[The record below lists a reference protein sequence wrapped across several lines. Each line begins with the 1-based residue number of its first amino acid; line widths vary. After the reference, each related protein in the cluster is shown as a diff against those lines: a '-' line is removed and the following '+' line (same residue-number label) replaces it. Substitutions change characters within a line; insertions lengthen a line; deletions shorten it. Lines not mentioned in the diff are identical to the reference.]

1 MFQESQKELRPIRI
15 AQMMTDMNYGGVE
28 AVVMNFYRFIDKSKF
43 QFDFFCFEGSLLPQ
57 KDEIEKLGGRIYIV
71 PKLFH
76 PLCYIKTVRK
86 IFRDNNYKIV
96 HCHMN
101 TMGIFAMYAAYKEH
115 IPIRIL
121 HNHSMINH
129 FFSRS
134 EFKRNILKYVLRTF
148 CKIYP
153 SHFCA
158 CSKAA
163 GDWMYGKN
171 FNYTIFNNGIN
182 VDRFKF
188 NPEIRENVRAEL
200 GLHDKLVVGHVGR
213 FCPPKNHI
221 FLVEIFNN
229 FLSLHE
235 DSVLLL
241 IGEGELLDQI
251 KLKVKQLNIED
262 KVIFLGKQNDTSK
275 YYQAMDVFCLPS
287 RYEGLPVVAVE
298 AQCSGLPC
306 LFSTY
311 VSKESKILDS
321 TEFLSYEDNLDKWS
335 QALFELANKQRVD
348 GAEQVRKCNFD
359 MQEEAK
365 KLELYYQKL
374 LLTKNVVMNTNN

>member
-1 MFQESQKELRPIRI
+1 MYVNEDPHKTVLVAQLMTEMILGGIES
-15 AQMMTDMNYGGVE
+15 
-28 AVVMNFYRFIDKSKF
+28 VVMNYYRCIDKSKF
-43 QFDFFCFEGSLLPQ
+43 QFDFIAPKGSTFPN
-57 KDEIEKLGGRIYIV
+57 KDEIEKLGGRIFVV
-71 PKLFH
+71 PKYSH
-76 PLCYIKTVRK
+76 PFAYIKAVRK
-86 IFRDNNYKIV
+86 IFRENNYKIV

-134 EFKRNILKYVLRTF
+134 EFKRNILKYILRTF

-163 GDWMYGKN
+163 GNWMYGKN

-182 VDRFKF
+182 VDKFKF
-188 NPEIRENVRAEL
+188 NPEIRESVRAEL
-200 GLHDKLVVGHVGR
+200 GLQDKLVVGHIGR

-229 FLSLHE
+229 LLSLH
-235 DSVLLL
+235 DNAVLLL
-241 IGEGELLDQI
+241 IGEGELLDQV

-321 TEFLSYEDNLDKWS
+321 TEFLSYDDTLDKWS
-335 QALFELANKQRVD
+335 QTMSELANNQRVD

-359 MQEEAK
+359 MKDEAK

-374 LLTKNVVMNTNN
+374 LLDKEC

>member
-1 MFQESQKELRPIRI
+1 MYVNEDPHKTVLV
-15 AQMMTDMNYGGVE
+15 AQLMTDMILGGIE
-28 AVVMNFYRFIDKSKF
+28 SVVMNYYRCIDKNKF
-43 QFDFFCFEGSLLPQ
+43 QFDFIAPKGSTFPN
-57 KDEIEKLGGRIYIV
+57 KDEIEKLGGRIFVV
-71 PKLFH
+71 PKYSH
-76 PLCYIKTVRK
+76 PFAYIKAVRK
-86 IFRDNNYKIV
+86 IFRENNYKIV

-182 VDRFKF
+182 VDKFKF
-188 NPEIRENVRAEL
+188 NPEIRESVRAEL
-200 GLHDKLVVGHVGR
+200 GLQDKLVVGHIGR

-229 FLSLHE
+229 LLSLH
-235 DSVLLL
+235 DNAVLLL
-241 IGEGELLDQI
+241 IGEGELLDQV

-321 TEFLSYEDNLDKWS
+321 TKFLSYDDTLDKWS
-335 QALFELANKQRVD
+335 QTMSELANNQRVD

-359 MQEEAK
+359 MKDEAK

-374 LLTKNVVMNTNN
+374 LLDKEC

>member
-229 FLSLHE
+229 LLSLHE

-311 VSKESKILDS
+311 ISKESKILDS

>member
-229 FLSLHE
+229 LLSLHK

-251 KLKVKQLNIED
+251 KLKVKQLTIED

>member
-1 MFQESQKELRPIRI
+1 MYVNEDPHKTVSVAQLMTEMILGGIES
-15 AQMMTDMNYGGVE
+15 
-28 AVVMNFYRFIDKSKF
+28 VVMNYYRCIDKSKF
-43 QFDFFCFEGSLLPQ
+43 QFDFIAPKGSTFPN
-57 KDEIEKLGGRIYIV
+57 KDEIEKLGGRIFVV
-71 PKLFH
+71 PKYSH
-76 PLCYIKTVRK
+76 PFAYIKAVRK
-86 IFRDNNYKIV
+86 IFRENNYKIV

-134 EFKRNILKYVLRTF
+134 EFKRNILKYILRTF

-163 GDWMYGKN
+163 GNWMYGKN

-182 VDRFKF
+182 VDKFKF
-188 NPEIRENVRAEL
+188 NPEIRESVRAEL
-200 GLHDKLVVGHVGR
+200 GLQDKLVVGHIGR

-229 FLSLHE
+229 LLSLH
-235 DSVLLL
+235 DNAVLLL
-241 IGEGELLDQI
+241 IGEGELLDQV

-321 TEFLSYEDNLDKWS
+321 TKFLSYDDTLDKWS
-335 QALFELANKQRVD
+335 QTMSELANNQRVD

-359 MQEEAK
+359 MKDEAK

-374 LLTKNVVMNTNN
+374 LLDKEC

>member
-188 NPEIRENVRAEL
+188 NTEIRENVRAEL

-229 FLSLHE
+229 LLSLHE

>member
-1 MFQESQKELRPIRI
+1 MCLNEAPHKTVLVAQLMTEMILGGIESIV
-15 AQMMTDMNYGGVE
+15 MNY
-28 AVVMNFYRFIDKSKF
+28 YRGIDKNKF
-43 QFDFFCFEGSLLPQ
+43 QFDFIAPKGSTFPN
-57 KDEIEKLGGRIYIV
+57 KDEIEKLGGRIFVV
-71 PKLFH
+71 PKYSH
-76 PLCYIKTVRK
+76 PFAYIKAVRK
-86 IFRDNNYKIV
+86 IFRENHYKIV

-171 FNYTIFNNGIN
+171 FSYTIFNNGIN
-182 VDRFKF
+182 VDKFKF
-188 NPEIRENVRAEL
+188 NPEIRKSVRAEL
-200 GLHDKLVVGHVGR
+200 GLQDKLVVGHIGR

-229 FLSLHE
+229 LLSLH
-235 DSVLLL
+235 DNAVLLL
-241 IGEGELLDQI
+241 IGEGELLDQV
-251 KLKVKQLNIED
+251 KLKAKQLNIED

-306 LFSTY
+306 LFSNY

-321 TEFLSYEDNLDKWS
+321 TEFLSYDDTLDKWS
-335 QALFELANKQRVD
+335 KTLFELANKQRVD

-374 LLTKNVVMNTNN
+374 LLDKE

>member
-1 MFQESQKELRPIRI
+1 MHEIEEPHKPIIVAQLMTEMILGGIESIV
-15 AQMMTDMNYGGVE
+15 MNY
-28 AVVMNFYRFIDKSKF
+28 YRSIDKNKF
-43 QFDFFCFEGSLLPQ
+43 QFDFIAPEGSTFPN
-57 KDEIEKLGGRIYIV
+57 KSEIEKLGGKIFVV
-71 PKLFH
+71 PRYSH
-76 PLCYIKTVRK
+76 PFTYIKAVRK
-86 IFRDNNYKIV
+86 IFRENHYKIV

-134 EFKRNILKYVLRTF
+134 EFKRNILKYVLRSF

-153 SHFCA
+153 NHFCA

-171 FNYTIFNNGIN
+171 FDYSVFNNGIC
-182 VDRFKF
+182 VDKFKF
-188 NPEIRENVRAEL
+188 NLELRKSVREEL
-200 GLHDKLVVGHVGR
+200 GLQDKLVVGHIGR

-221 FLVEIFNN
+221 YLVEIFNN
-229 FLSLHE
+229 LLSFH
-235 DSVLLL
+235 DNAVLLL
-241 IGEGELLDQI
+241 IGEGELFEQV
-251 KLKVKQLNIED
+251 KLKVKQFNIED

-321 TEFLSYEDNLDKWS
+321 TVFLSYDDTLDKWAHTLS
-335 QALFELANKQRVD
+335 ELAKNQRVD

-359 MQEEAK
+359 MKEEAK
-365 KLELYYQKL
+365 KLEVYYQKL
-374 LLTKNVVMNTNN
+374 LLTKNVSDEYK

>member
-200 GLHDKLVVGHVGR
+200 GLHDKLVVGLVGR

-229 FLSLHE
+229 LLSLHE

>member
-1 MFQESQKELRPIRI
+1 MYQNKDPHKTVLV
-15 AQMMTDMNYGGVE
+15 AQLMTEMILGGIE
-28 AVVMNFYRFIDKSKF
+28 AVVMNYYRCIDKNKF
-43 QFDFFCFEGSLLPQ
+43 QFDFIAPKGSTFPN
-57 KDEIEKLGGRIYIV
+57 KDEIEKLGGRIFVV
-71 PKLFH
+71 PKYSQ
-76 PLCYIKTVRK
+76 PSAYIKAVRK
-86 IFRDNNYKIV
+86 IFRENKYKIV

-101 TMGIFAMYAAYKEH
+101 TMGIFAMYAAYQEH

-188 NPEIRENVRAEL
+188 NPDIRKSVRAEL
-200 GLHDKLVVGHVGR
+200 GLQDKLVVGHIGR

-229 FLSLHE
+229 LLSLH
-235 DSVLLL
+235 DNAVLLL
-241 IGEGELLDQI
+241 IGEGEFLDQV

-306 LFSTY
+306 LFSNY

-321 TEFLSYEDNLDKWS
+321 TEFLSYDDTLDKWS
-335 QALFELANKQRVD
+335 KTLFELANKQRVD

-374 LLTKNVVMNTNN
+374 LLDKE

>member
-1 MFQESQKELRPIRI
+1 MYVNEDPHKTVLVAQLMTEMILGGIES
-15 AQMMTDMNYGGVE
+15 
-28 AVVMNFYRFIDKSKF
+28 VVMNYYRCIDKSKF
-43 QFDFFCFEGSLLPQ
+43 QFDFIAPKGSTFPN
-57 KDEIEKLGGRIYIV
+57 KDEIEKLGGRIFVV
-71 PKLFH
+71 PKYSH
-76 PLCYIKTVRK
+76 PFAYIKAVRK
-86 IFRDNNYKIV
+86 IFRENNYKIV

-134 EFKRNILKYVLRTF
+134 EFKRNILKYILRTF

-163 GDWMYGKN
+163 GNWMYGKN

-182 VDRFKF
+182 VDKFKF
-188 NPEIRENVRAEL
+188 NPEIRESVRAEL
-200 GLHDKLVVGHVGR
+200 GLQDKLVVGHIGR

-229 FLSLHE
+229 LLSLH
-235 DSVLLL
+235 DNAVLLL
-241 IGEGELLDQI
+241 IGEGELLDQV

-321 TEFLSYEDNLDKWS
+321 TKFLSYDDTLDKWS
-335 QALFELANKQRVD
+335 QTMSELANNQRVD

-359 MQEEAK
+359 MKDEAK

-374 LLTKNVVMNTNN
+374 LLDK

>member
-1 MFQESQKELRPIRI
+1 MYVNEAPHKTVLVAQLMTEMILGGIES
-15 AQMMTDMNYGGVE
+15 
-28 AVVMNFYRFIDKSKF
+28 VVMNYYRCIDKNKF
-43 QFDFFCFEGSLLPQ
+43 QFDFIAPKGSTFPN
-57 KDEIEKLGGRIYIV
+57 KDEIEKLGGRIFVV
-71 PKLFH
+71 PKYSH
-76 PLCYIKTVRK
+76 PLAYIKAVRK
-86 IFRDNNYKIV
+86 IFRENNYKIV

-163 GDWMYGKN
+163 GNWMYGKN
-171 FNYTIFNNGIN
+171 FNYTIFNNGIDVN
-182 VDRFKF
+182 KFKF
-188 NPEIRENVRAEL
+188 NQEIRKSVRSEL
-200 GLHDKLVVGHVGR
+200 GIQDKLVVGHIGR
-213 FCPPKNHI
+213 FCPQKNHN

-229 FLSLHE
+229 LLSLH
-235 DSVLLL
+235 DNAVLLL
-241 IGEGELLDQI
+241 IGEGELLDQV
-251 KLKVKQLNIED
+251 KFKVKQLNIED

-321 TEFLSYEDNLDKWS
+321 TEFLSYDDTLDKWS
-335 QALFELANKQRVD
+335 QTMSELANNQRVD

-359 MQEEAK
+359 MKDEAK

-374 LLTKNVVMNTNN
+374 LLDKEC

>member
-1 MFQESQKELRPIRI
+1 MYVNEAPHKTVLVAQLMTEMILGGIES
-15 AQMMTDMNYGGVE
+15 
-28 AVVMNFYRFIDKSKF
+28 VVMNYYRCIDKNKF
-43 QFDFFCFEGSLLPQ
+43 QFDFIAPKGSTFPN
-57 KDEIEKLGGRIYIV
+57 KDEIEKLGGRIFVV
-71 PKLFH
+71 PKYSH
-76 PLCYIKTVRK
+76 PFAYIKAVRK
-86 IFRDNNYKIV
+86 IFRENNYKIV

-134 EFKRNILKYVLRTF
+134 EFKRNILKYILRTF

-163 GDWMYGKN
+163 GNWMYGKN

-182 VDRFKF
+182 VDKFKF
-188 NPEIRENVRAEL
+188 NPEIRESVRAEL
-200 GLHDKLVVGHVGR
+200 GLQDKLVVGHIGR

-229 FLSLHE
+229 LLSLH
-235 DSVLLL
+235 DNAVLLL
-241 IGEGELLDQI
+241 IGEGELLDQV

-321 TEFLSYEDNLDKWS
+321 TKFLSYDDTLDKWS
-335 QALFELANKQRVD
+335 QTMSELANNQRVD

-359 MQEEAK
+359 MKDEAK

-374 LLTKNVVMNTNN
+374 LLDK

>member
-1 MFQESQKELRPIRI
+1 MHVNEDPHKTVLVAQLMTEMILGGIESIV
-15 AQMMTDMNYGGVE
+15 MNY
-28 AVVMNFYRFIDKSKF
+28 YRCIDKNKF
-43 QFDFFCFEGSLLPQ
+43 QFDFIAPKGSTFPN
-57 KDEIEKLGGRIYIV
+57 KDEIEKLGGRIFVV
-71 PKLFH
+71 PKYSH
-76 PLCYIKTVRK
+76 PFAYIKAVRK
-86 IFRDNNYKIV
+86 IFRENNYKIV

-134 EFKRNILKYVLRTF
+134 EFKRNILKYILRTF

-163 GDWMYGKN
+163 GNWMYGKN

-182 VDRFKF
+182 VDKFKF
-188 NPEIRENVRAEL
+188 NPEIRESVRAEL
-200 GLHDKLVVGHVGR
+200 GLQDKLVVGHIGR

-229 FLSLHE
+229 LLSLH
-235 DSVLLL
+235 DNAVLLL
-241 IGEGELLDQI
+241 IGEGELLDQV
-251 KLKVKQLNIED
+251 KLKVKQLNIEE

-321 TEFLSYEDNLDKWS
+321 TKFLSYDDTLDKWS
-335 QALFELANKQRVD
+335 QTMSELANNQRVD

-359 MQEEAK
+359 MKDEAK

-374 LLTKNVVMNTNN
+374 LLDKEC

>member
-1 MFQESQKELRPIRI
+1 MYQNKEPHNTVLVAQLMTEMILGGIES
-15 AQMMTDMNYGGVE
+15 
-28 AVVMNFYRFIDKSKF
+28 VVMNYYRCIDKNKF
-43 QFDFFCFEGSLLPQ
+43 QFDFIAPKGSTFPN
-57 KDEIEKLGGRIYIV
+57 KDEIEKLGGRIFVV
-71 PKLFH
+71 PKYSH
-76 PLCYIKTVRK
+76 PFAYIKAVRK
-86 IFRDNNYKIV
+86 IFRENNYKIV

-163 GDWMYGKN
+163 GNWMYGKN

-182 VDRFKF
+182 VDKFKF
-188 NPEIRENVRAEL
+188 NLEIRESVRAEL
-200 GLHDKLVVGHVGR
+200 GLQDKLVVGHIGR

-229 FLSLHE
+229 LLSLH
-235 DSVLLL
+235 DNAVLLL
-241 IGEGELLDQI
+241 IGEGELLDQV

-321 TEFLSYEDNLDKWS
+321 TKFLSYDDTLDKWS
-335 QALFELANKQRVD
+335 QTMSELANNQRVD

-359 MQEEAK
+359 MKDEAK

-374 LLTKNVVMNTNN
+374 LLDKEC

>member
-1 MFQESQKELRPIRI
+1 MYVNEDPHKTVLVAQLMTEMILGGIES
-15 AQMMTDMNYGGVE
+15 
-28 AVVMNFYRFIDKSKF
+28 VVMNYYRCIDKSKF
-43 QFDFFCFEGSLLPQ
+43 QFDFIAPKGSTFPN
-57 KDEIEKLGGRIYIV
+57 KDEIEKLGGRIFVV
-71 PKLFH
+71 PKYSH
-76 PLCYIKTVRK
+76 PFAYIKAVRK
-86 IFRDNNYKIV
+86 IFRENNYKIV

-134 EFKRNILKYVLRTF
+134 EFKRNILKYILRTF

-163 GDWMYGKN
+163 GNWMYGKN

-182 VDRFKF
+182 VDKFKF
-188 NPEIRENVRAEL
+188 NPEIRESVRAEL
-200 GLHDKLVVGHVGR
+200 GLQDKLVVGHIGR

-229 FLSLHE
+229 LLSLH
-235 DSVLLL
+235 DNAVLLL
-241 IGEGELLDQI
+241 IGEGELLDQV

-321 TEFLSYEDNLDKWS
+321 TKFLSYDDTLDKWS
-335 QALFELANKQRVD
+335 QTMSELANNQRVD

-359 MQEEAK
+359 MKDEAK

-374 LLTKNVVMNTNN
+374 LLDKEC

>member
-1 MFQESQKELRPIRI
+1 MYVNEAPHKTVLVAQLMTEMILGGIES
-15 AQMMTDMNYGGVE
+15 
-28 AVVMNFYRFIDKSKF
+28 VVMNYYRCIDKSKF
-43 QFDFFCFEGSLLPQ
+43 QFDFIAPKGSTFPN
-57 KDEIEKLGGRIYIV
+57 KDEIEKLGGRIFVV
-71 PKLFH
+71 PKYSH
-76 PLCYIKTVRK
+76 PFAYIKAVRK
-86 IFRDNNYKIV
+86 IFRENNYKIV

-134 EFKRNILKYVLRTF
+134 EFKRNILKYILRTF

-163 GDWMYGKN
+163 GNWMYGKN

-182 VDRFKF
+182 VDKFKF
-188 NPEIRENVRAEL
+188 NPEIRESVRAEL
-200 GLHDKLVVGHVGR
+200 GLQDKLVVGHIGR

-221 FLVEIFNN
+221 FLVEIFNKL
-229 FLSLHE
+229 LSSH
-235 DSVLLL
+235 DNAVLLL
-241 IGEGELLDQI
+241 IGEGELLDQV

-321 TEFLSYEDNLDKWS
+321 TKFLSYDDTLDKWS
-335 QALFELANKQRVD
+335 QTMSELANNQRVD

-359 MQEEAK
+359 MKDEAK

-374 LLTKNVVMNTNN
+374 LLDKEC

>member
-1 MFQESQKELRPIRI
+1 MYVNEAPHKTVLVAQLMTEMILGGIES
-15 AQMMTDMNYGGVE
+15 
-28 AVVMNFYRFIDKSKF
+28 VVMNYYRCIDKNKF
-43 QFDFFCFEGSLLPQ
+43 QFDFIAPKGSTFPN
-57 KDEIEKLGGRIYIV
+57 KDEIEKLGGRIFVV
-71 PKLFH
+71 PKYSH
-76 PLCYIKTVRK
+76 PLAYIKAVRK
-86 IFRDNNYKIV
+86 IFRENNYKIV

-134 EFKRNILKYVLRTF
+134 EFKRNILKYILRTF

-163 GDWMYGKN
+163 GNWMYGKN

-182 VDRFKF
+182 VDKFKF
-188 NPEIRENVRAEL
+188 NPEIRESVRAEL
-200 GLHDKLVVGHVGR
+200 GLQDKLVVGHIGR
-213 FCPPKNHI
+213 FCPPKNHV

-229 FLSLHE
+229 LLSLH
-235 DSVLLL
+235 DNAVLLL
-241 IGEGELLDQI
+241 IGEGELLDQV

-321 TEFLSYEDNLDKWS
+321 TEFLSYDDTLDKWS
-335 QALFELANKQRVD
+335 QTMSELANNQRVD

-359 MQEEAK
+359 MKDEAK

-374 LLTKNVVMNTNN
+374 LLDKEC

>member
-1 MFQESQKELRPIRI
+1 MYQNKEPHNTVLVAQLMTEMILGGIES
-15 AQMMTDMNYGGVE
+15 
-28 AVVMNFYRFIDKSKF
+28 VVMNYYRCIDKSKF
-43 QFDFFCFEGSLLPQ
+43 QFDFIAPKGSTFPN
-57 KDEIEKLGGRIYIV
+57 KDEIEKLGGRIFVV
-71 PKLFH
+71 PKYSH
-76 PLCYIKTVRK
+76 PFAYIKAVRK
-86 IFRDNNYKIV
+86 IFRENHYKIV

-134 EFKRNILKYVLRTF
+134 EFKRNILKYILRTF

-163 GDWMYGKN
+163 GNWMYGKN

-182 VDRFKF
+182 VDKFKF
-188 NPEIRENVRAEL
+188 NPEIRESVRAEL
-200 GLHDKLVVGHVGR
+200 GLQDKLVVGHIGR

-221 FLVEIFNN
+221 FLVDIFNN
-229 FLSLHE
+229 LLSLH
-235 DSVLLL
+235 DNAVLLL
-241 IGEGELLDQI
+241 IGEGELLDQV

-321 TEFLSYEDNLDKWS
+321 TKFLSYDDTLDKWS
-335 QALFELANKQRVD
+335 QTMSELANNQRVD

-359 MQEEAK
+359 MKDEAK

-374 LLTKNVVMNTNN
+374 LLDKEC

>member
-101 TMGIFAMYAAYKEH
+101 TMGIFAMYVAYKEH

-200 GLHDKLVVGHVGR
+200 GLHDKLVVGHIGR

-221 FLVEIFNN
+221 YLVEIFNN
-229 FLSLHE
+229 LLSFH
-235 DSVLLL
+235 DNAVLLL
-241 IGEGELLDQI
+241 IGEGELFDQV
-251 KLKVKQLNIED
+251 KLKVKQFNIED

-321 TEFLSYEDNLDKWS
+321 TVFLSYDDTLDKWAHTLS
-335 QALFELANKQRVD
+335 ELAKNQRVD

-359 MQEEAK
+359 MKEEAK
-365 KLELYYQKL
+365 KLEVYYQKL
-374 LLTKNVVMNTNN
+374 LLTKNVSDEYK

>member
-1 MFQESQKELRPIRI
+1 MYVNEDPHKTVLV
-15 AQMMTDMNYGGVE
+15 AQLMTDMILGGIE
-28 AVVMNFYRFIDKSKF
+28 SVVMNYYRCIDKNKF
-43 QFDFFCFEGSLLPQ
+43 QFDFIAPKGSTFPN
-57 KDEIEKLGGRIYIV
+57 KDEIEKLGGRIFVV
-71 PKLFH
+71 PKYSH
-76 PLCYIKTVRK
+76 PFAYIKAVRK
-86 IFRDNNYKIV
+86 IFRENHYKIV

-134 EFKRNILKYVLRTF
+134 EFKRNILKYVLRAF

-153 SHFCA
+153 SNFCA

-171 FNYTIFNNGIN
+171 FNYKIFNNGIN
-182 VDRFKF
+182 VDKFKF
-188 NPEIRENVRAEL
+188 NLEIRKSVRSAL
-200 GLHDKLVVGHVGR
+200 GLNDNLVVGHIGR
-213 FCPPKNHI
+213 FCPQKNHN

-229 FLSLHE
+229 LLSLH
-235 DSVLLL
+235 DNAVLLL
-241 IGEGELLDQI
+241 IGEGELLDQV
-251 KLKVKQLNIED
+251 KLKVKQFNIED

-321 TEFLSYEDNLDKWS
+321 TEFLSYDDTLDKWS
-335 QALFELANKQRVD
+335 QTMFELANNQRVD
-348 GAEQVRKCNFD
+348 GAEQVRNCNFD

-365 KLELYYQKL
+365 KLELYYQHL
-374 LLTKNVVMNTNN
+374 LLDNEGK